1 MLVTRSRTER
11 PRDLYYSLVLV
22 FGVACVGLV
31 GGFEAWTLGVVESLL
46 KYHSGHSGYLTSN
59 RNPVQ
64 GQCLVGSL
72 TGAVA
77 SQKVTEAPKGSLNL
91 VGNQVSSV
99 SAQGSLTVRLTSRAG
114 TKVGTSDPAV
124 ACGSA
129 VAQRIKGTSG
139 ITG

>member
-1 MLVTRSRTER
+1 MG
-11 PRDLYYSLVLV
+11 D
-22 FGVACVGLV
+22 
-31 GGFEAWTLGVVESLL
+31 FEAWTLVQVESLL
-46 KYHSGHSGYLTSN
+46 KYHSGHFGYLTTN
-59 RNPVQ
+59 RDPVL
-64 GQCLVGSL
+64 GQCLMGSL

-99 SAQGSLTVRLTSRAG
+99 SAQGSLTVRQTCRAG
-114 TKVGTSDPAV
+114 AKAGTSDPAV

-129 VAQRIKGTSG
+129 VAQRIKGTPG